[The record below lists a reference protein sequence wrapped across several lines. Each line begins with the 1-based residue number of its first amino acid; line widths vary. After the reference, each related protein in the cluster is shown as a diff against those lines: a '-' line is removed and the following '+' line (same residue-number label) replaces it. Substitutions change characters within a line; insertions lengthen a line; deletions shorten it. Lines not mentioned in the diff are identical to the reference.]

1 MFLNISMK
9 VVGID
14 LAGKSKNPTGF
25 CFLTESGAQ
34 TKLLYS
40 DLEIL
45 REIESIKPDCI
56 AIDAPFWLPKVG
68 AWRPCDEKLLK
79 RGYKPLSPILPTMRL
94 LTLRAS
100 HLVRVLKERKYNVI
114 EVFPRTTEIVL
125 GLSKKPRKN
134 EHEYD
139 ALLCALT
146 AKAYL
151 ERKYEDLDG
160 IIIPK

>member
-1 MFLNISMK
+1 MFLNIIMK

-14 LAGKSKNPTGF
+14 LAGKTENPTGF
-25 CFLTESGAQ
+25 CLLTESGAE

-45 REIESIKPDCI
+45 REIETVKPQCI

-100 HLVRVLKERKYNVI
+100 HLVRVLKERKYRLI
-114 EVFPRTTEIVL
+114 EVFSQASEKIL
-125 GLSKKPRKN
+125 GLSKEPRKN
-134 EHEYD
+134 KDEYD

-151 ERKYEDLDG
+151 EGKYEDLDG
-160 IIIPK
+160 IILPK